1 MARRR
6 AARVAECFALAAI
19 LAGPAPAELVVMVDG
34 SVLKATSVRVVD
46 GRAEVELPMGGRL
59 TLSLLRVDRVVD
71 DEVVL
76 ETDPLENAA
85 VNLAFIEEQPVPET
99 PYGQAIYDAAKR
111 HSINPWVIAAMVRAE
126 SAFDPTA
133 ESTKGA
139 LGLMQLMPATARR
152 LGYPADDLLDP
163 EINLEAGVRYVAE
176 LAARYTNDLALIL
189 AAYNAG
195 EATVDRYHGVPPYR
209 ETRDY
214 IRRIYSYLGVETAA
228 NGS

>member
-1 MARRR
+1 
-6 AARVAECFALAAI
+6 
-19 LAGPAPAELVVMVDG
+19 
-34 SVLKATSVRVVD
+34 
-46 GRAEVELPMGGRL
+46 
-59 TLSLLRVDRVVD
+59 
-71 DEVVL
+71 
-76 ETDPLENAA
+76 
-85 VNLAFIEEQPVPET
+85 
-99 PYGQAIYDAAKR
+99 
-111 HSINPWVIAAMVRAE
+111 
-126 SAFDPTA
+126 
-133 ESTKGA
+133 
-139 LGLMQLMPATARR
+139 MQLMPATARR